1 MEVSEEIC
9 NIMVADFISS
19 SSSHSIII
27 PTTEGHSEEAVAA
40 VECAM
45 EEEAE
50 WMTRKLSQIWIPRKA
65 R

>member
-9 NIMVADFISS
+9 NIMVAAFI
-19 SSSHSIII
+19 SSHSIII
-27 PTTEGHSEEAVAA
+27 PTTEGHSEEVVAA